1 MDGSC
6 RQGGSWW
13 PTSLTK
19 FPPLYPLRPI
29 LTVNLTARTRDLSQ
43 RISELFSSMNW
54 WHRISNCFFFLSLVF
69 NFLSFLTMTIITN
82 Y

>member
-54 WHRISNCFFFLSLVF
+54 WHRISNCFLFFS
-69 NFLSFLTMTIITN
+69 LSFLIF
-82 Y
+82 YHF